1 MKGANMDAYLV
12 DPRPL
17 LRFDFGPHH
26 PFKIHRL
33 GLTFE
38 LMEAYG
44 LTAKEGVSLILPRE
58 ATEEEAGSFHT
69 KDYLEI
75 LRLAGDGIWISNL
88 ASYGLATPDNPI
100 FPHVYTWGMLVAG
113 SSIDAASAIL
123 EGGRVAFNFAGGLHH
138 AMPSRASGFCH
149 INDPVL
155 AIKTLRDAG
164 KRVAYLDI
172 DAHHGDGVQRAFY
185 ADDRVLTIS
194 IHQSGYT
201 LFPGSGFAD
210 EIGEGEGKGYSVNIP
225 LLPGAGDEAYERAFA
240 AVVIPLLEAYSP
252 DVIVTQLG
260 ADPLIGDAVAD
271 LRLTLHGF
279 EGCVRAISRL
289 DLPWLALGGGGYDVG
304 NVARA
309 WTLAWG
315 IMIGEELPDRI
326 PPGWLTSAA
335 SYGITVTSLR
345 GSKSGFTPERVLSD
359 LDRTIEAIRRDI
371 LPILAGDEK
380 GEGDQDG

>member
-1 MKGANMDAYLV
+1 MDAYLV

-371 LPILAGDEK
+371 IPILAGDENRQ
-380 GEGDQDG
+380 GDQDG

>member
-155 AIKTLRDAG
+155 AGMPVSASP
-164 KRVAYLDI
+164 
-172 DAHHGDGVQRAFY
+172 
-185 ADDRVLTIS
+185 IS
-194 IHQSGYT
+194 ISMPITAMGCRGRST
-201 LFPGSGFAD
+201 PMIGSLRFRSISRGTP
-210 EIGEGEGKGYSVNIP
+210 SS
-225 LLPGAGDEAYERAFA
+225 PGAG
-240 AVVIPLLEAYSP
+240 SP
-252 DVIVTQLG
+252 MRSG
-260 ADPLIGDAVAD
+260 KG
-271 LRLTLHGF
+271 
-279 EGCVRAISRL
+279 
-289 DLPWLALGGGGYDVG
+289 
-304 NVARA
+304 
-309 WTLAWG
+309 
-315 IMIGEELPDRI
+315 
-326 PPGWLTSAA
+326 
-335 SYGITVTSLR
+335 R
-345 GSKSGFTPERVLSD
+345 G
-359 LDRTIEAIRRDI
+359 
-371 LPILAGDEK
+371 K
-380 GEGDQDG
+380 GTR